1 MLVVSSREFRDNQRT
16 YLDKI
21 DNGIDILIQRGR
33 NKSYKVTQVTHDD
46 TLMSREDFLA
56 KLDRA
61 AKSIKEGKGT
71 VLNNAEEI
79 NAFFDSL

>member
-33 NKSYKVTQVTHDD
+33 NKSYKVSQVALDD
-46 TLMSREDFLA
+46 TLMSKEDFFA

-61 AKSIKEGKGT
+61 SKNIKEGKGT

>member
-46 TLMSREDFLA
+46 TLMSKEDFFA

-61 AKSIKEGKGT
+61 SRSIKEGKGI

>member
-33 NKSYKVTQVTHDD
+33 NKSYKISQVAPDD
-46 TLMSREDFLA
+46 TLMSKEDFFA
-56 KLDRA
+56 KLERS
-61 AKSIKEGKGT
+61 KQEIIEGKGI
-71 VLNNAEEI
+71 VLRNNEELR
-79 NAFFDSL
+79 AYFDNL

>member
-1 MLVVSSREFRDNQRT
+1 MIVVSSREFRDNQRT

-33 NKSYKVTQVTHDD
+33 NKSYKVSQVTPDD
-46 TLMSREDFLA
+46 TLMSKKDFFA
-56 KLDRA
+56 KLDKA

-71 VLNNAEEI
+71 VLNNAKEI
-79 NAFFDSL
+79 NAFFESI

>member
-1 MLVVSSREFRDNQRT
+1 MLVVSTREFRDNQKT

-33 NKSYKVTQVTHDD
+33 SKSYKVTQVANDD

-61 AKSIKEGKGT
+61 TKSIKEGKGT
-71 VLNNAEEI
+71 VLNNTEEI